1 MTTFNFTQIISSKLI
16 HDFASLSG
24 IIENSAQMLIE
35 GEDEDFAKQMLQSTS
50 KKLVD
55 RIKFYRFCFSK
66 KNQNHAIKT
75 NDLIE
80 ITKNYFEGS
89 KVSINLNVLK
99 ENLSAEILHINAG
112 FIANALSIF
121 ASLIAQ
127 NGLIEIEVNNGE
139 IILFSKANNILNNE
153 INQALKTNVKE
164 INEHNIHYNFFYQYA
179 KNYNLKFFLEERMG
193 LKLTLQLA

>member
-1 MTTFNFTQIISSKLI
+1 MNFNFTQIISSKLI

-55 RIKFYRFCFSK
+55 RIKFYRICFSK
-66 KNQNHAIKT
+66 KNQDSNIKT
-75 NDLIE
+75 TELLDV
-80 ITKNYFEGS
+80 TKNYFEGS
-89 KVSINLNVLK
+89 KISINFNYLK
-99 ENLSAEILHINAG
+99 ENLPADISYINAG

-127 NGLIEIEVNNGE
+127 NGAIEIEANNNT
-139 IILFSKANNILNNE
+139 INIFSKARSILNSQITKALNE
-153 INQALKTNVKE
+153 DAQE
-164 INEHNIHYNFFYQYA
+164 ISEHNIHYNFFYQYA
-179 KNYNLKFFLEERMG
+179 KNYNLKFLLQEKEVLE
-193 LKLTLQLA
+193 LTLQLT

>member
-1 MTTFNFTQIISSKLI
+1 MNFNFTQIISSKLI

-55 RIKFYRFCFSK
+55 RIKFYRLCFSK
-66 KNQNHAIKT
+66 KNKNHAIKT

-80 ITKNYFEGS
+80 VTKNYFEGS
-89 KVSINLNVLK
+89 KISINFNYLK
-99 ENLSAEILHINAG
+99 ENLPEEISHINAG

-127 NGLIEIEVNNGE
+127 NGPIEIEANNGE
-139 IILFSKANNILNNE
+139 IILFSKANNILNTE
-153 INQALKTNVKE
+153 IKQALEGNTQE
-164 INEHNIHYNFFYQYA
+164 ISEHNAHYNFFYEYA
-179 KNYNLKFFLEERMG
+179 KNYNLSFCMQEKEV